1 MNWFECKVKYDKALD
16 SESVKTKTVTETYL
30 VDALSFTE
38 AEKRFTEEIT
48 PFMSGEFLI
57 SDIKRLK
64 VSELFFSNNGEADRW
79 FKAKVSFISLDEK
92 TGEEKFLPNFMLV
105 QAVDFRDALK
115 QLDNNM
121 KGTLGDYK
129 IVSIVETPIL
139 DVYRYE

>member
-1 MNWFECKVKYDKALD
+1 M
-16 SESVKTKTVTETYL
+16 
-30 VDALSFTE
+30 DALSYTE

-79 FKAKVSFISLDEK
+79 FKAKVAFISFDEK
-92 TGEEKFLPNFMLV
+92 TGEEKFTPNFMLV

-115 QLDNNM
+115 QLDANM
-121 KGTLGDYK
+121 KGTLSDYK
-129 IVSIVETPIL
+129 IISIVETPIL

>member
-64 VSELFFSNNGEADRW
+64 VSELFFSNNGDADRW
-79 FKAKVSFISLDEK
+79 FKAKVAFISFDEK
-92 TGEEKFLPNFMLV
+92 TGEEKFTPNFMLV

-115 QLDNNM
+115 QLDANM
-121 KGTLGDYK
+121 KGTLSDYK
-129 IVSIVETPIL
+129 IISIVETPIL

>member
-79 FKAKVSFISLDEK
+79 FKAKVAFISFDEK
-92 TGEEKFLPNFMLV
+92 TGEEKFTPNFMLV

-115 QLDNNM
+115 QLDANM
-121 KGTLGDYK
+121 KGTLSDYK
-129 IVSIVETPIL
+129 IISIVETPIL